1 MRVATQCQS
10 TTPTK
15 AFLPHQRVTT
25 EGKAMEEL
33 ITSIK
38 NIQKEAEN
46 AFSYCAMP
54 FDRRMDAINEW
65 NRLLCPDNVKMLI
78 EALEEKDKEIECL
91 QEANYLLQEQIE

>member
-1 MRVATQCQS
+1 
-10 TTPTK
+10 
-15 AFLPHQRVTT
+15 
-25 EGKAMEEL
+25 MEEL

-78 EALEEKDKEIECL
+78 EALEEKDKEIEEL